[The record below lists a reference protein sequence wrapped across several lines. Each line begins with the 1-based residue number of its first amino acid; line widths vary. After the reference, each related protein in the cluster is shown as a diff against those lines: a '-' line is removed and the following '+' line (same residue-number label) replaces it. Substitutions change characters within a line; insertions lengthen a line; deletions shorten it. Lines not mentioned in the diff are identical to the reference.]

1 MVGATTKKKKTV
13 IMFGTTQVDV
23 SYAQKLSQM
32 IPGEKRIYI
41 DDFCDRSLPCSLYV

>member
-1 MVGATTKKKKTV
+1 MVEAITKKKKPI

-23 SYAQKLSQM
+23 PYARRLSQM